1 VPVEMRGEDIFL
13 MQGDRR
19 YRIRGLNKNMS
30 YELLKVNVLV
40 SGHTPRGESAF
51 HVDMLDL
58 YSARQRGVFTKQAS
72 EELVIKE
79 EVVRRD
85 LGRVLLKLEELQ
97 DEQIK
102 QALAPKEEVVT
113 ISDEDRA
120 DAMELLRDPRLLER
134 IVEDFA
140 RCRRRGDEQARRLS
154 GRGVASSRIAAC
166 GDRAV
171 VLRSR

>member
-1 VPVEMRGEDIFL
+1 VIDVPVEMRGEDIFL

-40 SGHTPRGESAF
+40 SGKTPRGESAF
-51 HVDMLDL
+51 HVDTLDL
-58 YSARQRGVFTKQAS
+58 YSARQRGVFTKQAG
-72 EELVIKE
+72 EELGLKE

-102 QALAPKEEVVT
+102 RVKPVSLFFHKIDDLGVYQSVCHVCYLIVA
-113 ISDEDRA
+113 EDVRES
-120 DAMELLRDPRLLER
+120 ELKPGEDHHQCKGKPRNQLT
-134 IVEDFA
+134 
-140 RCRRRGDEQARRLS
+140 
-154 GRGVASSRIAAC
+154 
-166 GDRAV
+166 
-171 VLRSR
+171 